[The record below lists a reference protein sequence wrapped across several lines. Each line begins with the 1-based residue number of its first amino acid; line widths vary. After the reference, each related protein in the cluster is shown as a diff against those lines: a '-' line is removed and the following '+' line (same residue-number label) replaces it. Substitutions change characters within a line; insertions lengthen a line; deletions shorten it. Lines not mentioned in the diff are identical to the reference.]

1 MFVIFSLISE
11 VLSRGGFFSVV
22 FFSELMEKK
31 VFCRRPGSAA
41 LLYVTIMGKGYSNYY
56 EEKEAEEKEADLKT
70 SKSPPAASTFFFRK
84 LITLFEFA
92 MFIFYIELKYS
103 FAVQLSFNNSFP
115 SINGN
120 PI

>member
-1 MFVIFSLISE
+1 
-11 VLSRGGFFSVV
+11 
-22 FFSELMEKK
+22 MEKK

-56 EEKEAEEKEADLKT
+56 KEAEEEADLKT

>member
-56 EEKEAEEKEADLKT
+56 KEAEEEADLKT
-70 SKSPPAASTFFFRK
+70 SKSPPAASTFFS
-84 LITLFEFA
+84 E
-92 MFIFYIELKYS
+92 
-103 FAVQLSFNNSFP
+103 N
-115 SINGN
+115 
-120 PI
+120 

>member
-11 VLSRGGFFSVV
+11 VLSRGVFFSVV

-56 EEKEAEEKEADLKT
+56 YKEAEEEADLKT
-70 SKSPPAASTFFFRK
+70 SKSPPAASTFFS
-84 LITLFEFA
+84 E
-92 MFIFYIELKYS
+92 
-103 FAVQLSFNNSFP
+103 N
-115 SINGN
+115 
-120 PI
+120 

>member
-11 VLSRGGFFSVV
+11 VLSRGVFFSVV

-56 EEKEAEEKEADLKT
+56 KEAEEEADLKT
-70 SKSPPAASTFFFRK
+70 SKSPPAASTFFS
-84 LITLFEFA
+84 E
-92 MFIFYIELKYS
+92 
-103 FAVQLSFNNSFP
+103 N
-115 SINGN
+115 
-120 PI
+120 

>member
-56 EEKEAEEKEADLKT
+56 KEAEEEADLKT

>member
-1 MFVIFSLISE
+1 
-11 VLSRGGFFSVV
+11 
-22 FFSELMEKK
+22 MEKK

-56 EEKEAEEKEADLKT
+56 KEAEEEADLKT

-103 FAVQLSFNNSFP
+103 SAVQLSSIILFLLSMETQFESFRFGSIYQFVIELKVFSFNFMKEV
-115 SINGN
+115 
-120 PI
+120 